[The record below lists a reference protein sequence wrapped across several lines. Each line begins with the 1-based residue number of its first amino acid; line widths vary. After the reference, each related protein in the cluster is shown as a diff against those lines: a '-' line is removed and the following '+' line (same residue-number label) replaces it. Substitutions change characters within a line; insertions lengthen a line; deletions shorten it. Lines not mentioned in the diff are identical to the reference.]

1 MENPSREMV
10 YRSNSR
16 KEVAQEGLIKGLT
29 ATQYQDKA
37 KTLGLLLYTPG
48 EIGYLSRLQ
57 VMKENSGYPN
67 SKDRVMQ

>member
-1 MENPSREMV
+1 M
-10 YRSNSR
+10 
-16 KEVAQEGLIKGLT
+16 AQEGLIKGLT